1 MKLKESIKY
10 LPAAVF
16 CLFIAVFAVLF
27 FVLPKSDF
35 SELEKRKLAEF
46 PELSLTTLADG
57 SFQKSLDT
65 YLSDHMPARNFFVG
79 LDAAYDLASGR
90 NGENGIYLGSDNY
103 LVPKPSEQSELL
115 DKNAG
120 FIKEYADLSDCPVYA
135 TLIPS
140 SGFVNADK
148 LPLLH
153 AQYRDDELISGFT
166 KKLGDNVT
174 FIDVVKTLQEKA
186 DSEHLYYRTDHHWT
200 ALGAYEC
207 YRALGDK
214 MGYKPLEKDSFSVET
229 HDGFYGTSYAKAALW
244 TLAPDSLELWSDK
257 SMTPGSVSV
266 EIADGKDKKTS
277 DSYFFPDQL
286 QNDDK
291 YPVYLDGNHALETIT
306 NSQATGGTLVVVKDS
321 YAHTIVPFLSRHY
334 KKIIMADLRYYKN
347 DISAITEKEN
357 AEGVLILYSLDNM
370 STDNNLANLF

>member
-1 MKLKESIKY
+1 MKLKDSIKY

-35 SELEKRKLAEF
+35 SAQEKRQLAEF

-79 LDAAYDLASGR
+79 LDATYDLASGR

-103 LVPKPSEQSELL
+103 LFPKPSKQSELL

-120 FIKEYADLSDCPVYA
+120 FIREYAEDSDCPVYA

-140 SGFVNADK
+140 TGFVNSDK
-148 LPLLH
+148 LPPIH
-153 AQYRDDELISGFT
+153 EQYRDDELINSFAA
-166 KKLGDNVT
+166 KLGDSVKFVNVT
-174 FIDVVKTLQEKA
+174 DMLCEKA
-186 DSEHLYYRTDHHWT
+186 SSEMLYYRTDHHWT

-207 YRALGDK
+207 YCALGK
-214 MGYKPLEKDSFSVET
+214 TMGYTPLGKDDFSIET

-244 TLAPDSLELWSDK
+244 TIPPDCIELWTDR
-257 SMTPGSVSV
+257 SMQPGTVSV
-266 EIADGKDKKTS
+266 EIADGNDIKTN

-286 QNDDK
+286 KNDDK
-291 YPVYLDGNHALETIT
+291 YPVYLDGNHPIVTIT
-306 NSQATGGTLVVVKDS
+306 NSSAEGGTLVVVKDS
-321 YAHTIVPFLSRHY
+321 YAHTIVPFISRHY

-347 DISAITEKEN
+347 DISAIVEKEN
-357 AEGVLILYSLDNM
+357 ADGVLILYSLDNM